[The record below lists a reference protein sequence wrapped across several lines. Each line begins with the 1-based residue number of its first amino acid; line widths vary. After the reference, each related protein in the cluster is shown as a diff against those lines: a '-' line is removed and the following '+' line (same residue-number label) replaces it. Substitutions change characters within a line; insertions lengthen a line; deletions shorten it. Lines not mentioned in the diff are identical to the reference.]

1 VPTLACRICGR
12 VVYTTTT
19 LDALL
24 PEERRCP
31 RCGAILDGERR
42 RESRRK
48 GERRTNPVSEPGA
61 PAGRERRASKRR
73 EVTRRREDDRPI
85 GGN

>member
-12 VVYTTTT
+12 VVYTTAS

-42 RESRRK
+42 GVSRRK
-48 GERRTNPVSEPGA
+48 GERRQNPTDSPG
-61 PAGRERRASKRR
+61 PPGGIERRVSDRR
-73 EVTRRREDDRPI
+73 HGPRRRNDDKPL
-85 GGN
+85 GGA

>member
-1 VPTLACRICGR
+1 MPTLACRICGR
-12 VVYTTTT
+12 VVYTTAS

-42 RESRRK
+42 GESRRK
-48 GERRTNPVSEPGA
+48 GERRRNPPNHPG
-61 PAGRERRASKRR
+61 PPDGVERRVADRR
-73 EVTRRREDDRPI
+73 KGPRRREDDKPL
-85 GGN
+85 GGV

>member
-31 RCGAILDGERR
+31 RCGAMLDGERR
-42 RESRRK
+42 GDSRRK
-48 GERRTNPVSEPGA
+48 RQRRTNPASEPGA
-61 PAGRERRASKRR
+61 PEGRERRRSDRR
-73 EVTRRREDDRPI
+73 QVTRRREDDRPI
-85 GGN
+85 GGS

>member
-12 VVYTTTT
+12 VVYTTTS

-42 RESRRK
+42 GETRRK
-48 GERRTNPVSEPGA
+48 GERRRNPPDSPG
-61 PAGRERRASKRR
+61 PPGGVERRAADRR
-73 EVTRRREDDRPI
+73 LGPRRRDDDNPT
-85 GGN
+85 GGA

>member
-12 VVYTTTT
+12 VVYTTAS

-42 RESRRK
+42 GESRRK
-48 GERRTNPVSEPGA
+48 AERRLNPTDAPG
-61 PAGRERRASKRR
+61 PPGGVERRVTDRR
-73 EVTRRREDDRPI
+73 QGPRRRDDDKPI
-85 GGN
+85 GGA